1 MGLVNRVV
9 PVDELQRT
17 VDEYA
22 QMIGDNA
29 PLTVA
34 AAKRTIDEIVKDPDK
49 RDVELCQRMVQ
60 ACFDSADYTEGRT
73 AFMEKRKAVFTGR

>member
-9 PVDELQRT
+9 PVDKLKLI

-22 QMIGDNA
+22 DMIGDNA

-34 AAKRTIDEIVKDPDK
+34 AAKRTIDEVIKDPDQ
-49 RDVELCQRMVQ
+49 RDIEACHRMVQ
-60 ACFDSADYTEGRT
+60 ACFDSEDYIEGRT
-73 AFMEKRKAVFTGR
+73 AFMEKRKAVFKGH